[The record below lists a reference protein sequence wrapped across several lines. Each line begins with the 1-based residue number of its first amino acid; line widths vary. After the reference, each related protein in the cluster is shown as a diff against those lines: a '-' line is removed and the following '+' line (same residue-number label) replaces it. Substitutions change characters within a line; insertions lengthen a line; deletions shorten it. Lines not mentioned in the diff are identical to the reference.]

1 MSAASHK
8 KILQSG
14 ELLSLFI
21 QCFDPQCAHFHVYSL
36 LRSNC
41 CSRLITNQKTW
52 MLCILIVWTDI
63 LAFPAV
69 TDFQGPCVALSLFTQ
84 NAYLFQMLI
93 YERATSGLVVK
104 GCMSFNRW
112 CCSHQ
117 GKGRL
122 ERMSS
127 RLFLRLQ
134 SKQAPSP
141 SVKCNV
147 PAISSLSIQLAV
159 TSPSA
164 AHPPLSVCLLRLPPF
179 PFFFSFLSLPRTVS
193 HRRRLNPLFVE
204 SSTKSWTALRCRGIC
219 VCVFVCVPWNL
230 NLCSNPEFL
239 FYFHGNA
246 VPSSSCPTLLRII
259 SHPFMKLHHALYR
272 NVLFIFYS

>member
-1 MSAASHK
+1 M
-8 KILQSG
+8 
-14 ELLSLFI
+14 
-21 QCFDPQCAHFHVYSL
+21 
-36 LRSNC
+36 LR
-41 CSRLITNQKTW
+41 
-52 MLCILIVWTDI
+52 ILIVWTDI
-63 LAFPAV
+63 LAFPAL
-69 TDFQGPCVALSLFTQ
+69 TDFQRPRVALSLFTQ
-84 NAYLFQMLI
+84 SAYLFQMLI
-93 YERATSGLVVK
+93 YERAASGLVVK

-179 PFFFSFLSLPRTVS
+179 FSRSYLS
-193 HRRRLNPLFVE
+193 
-204 SSTKSWTALRCRGIC
+204 
-219 VCVFVCVPWNL
+219 
-230 NLCSNPEFL
+230 
-239 FYFHGNA
+239 
-246 VPSSSCPTLLRII
+246 
-259 SHPFMKLHHALYR
+259 HAL
-272 NVLFIFYS
+272 SHTAAG